1 MTTDIDGITFKI
13 IQTLYG
19 NGNPDKAVLA
29 SVRSASSITSQRAQK
44 VWPIL
49 MANLPSDLLSK
60 SGRPTRAETAIYSA
74 IRLYAIHQQGKD
86 SIVCGNSLTIDP
98 KDGVTL
104 FEALANLRR
113 NADIRVALDRRIQ
126 PLLETTNIDSVINSI
141 THLVAILKANNG
153 TQKIDYPRLAKD
165 LYWFQSNFKRANEVR
180 LLWGQQYFRVTKQTT
195 KIEGK
200 Q

>member
-74 IRLYAIHQQGKD
+74 VRLYAIHQQGKD
-86 SIVCGNSLTIDP
+86 AIVCGNSLTNDP

-165 LYWFQSNFKRANEVR
+165 LYWFQSDFKRANEVR
-180 LLWGQQYFRVTKQTT
+180 LLWGQQYFWVTNQTT